1 MNDEAHPSLPS
12 PEALRQAALDALG
25 PHADERTRAAL
36 EAAELQLEAAVAAW
50 ESSAGHVEGHR
61 VTLAVD
67 AATLGRLRAAPALED
82 ALHAALAAAMAR
94 HPGQTLAGLV
104 LCWAREGRSAA
115 PDGYRDRPP
124 DAPQTLQQA
133 LPAYLE
139 GRGEGSL
146 AHLLQDASLDAS
158 AGWLRVGLDADR
170 LQAFKSAGTAATSAL
185 TAAARDLTG
194 NAGIRV
200 LVEVEG

>member
-1 MNDEAHPSLPS
+1 MNEALPSLPS

-25 PHADERTRAAL
+25 PHADERTREAL
-36 EAAELQLEAAVAAW
+36 EVAELQLEAAVAAW

-61 VTLAVD
+61 VTLSVD

-124 DAPQTLQQA
+124 DAPQTLEQA

-146 AHLLQDASLDAS
+146 ARLLQDASLEATP
-158 AGWLRVGLDADR
+158 GGLRVVLDPDR
-170 LQAFKSAGTAATSAL
+170 LRAFRSAGTAVTSAL

-194 NAGIRV
+194 TPEIRV
-200 LVEVEG
+200 VVQG